1 MLAPFNLLV
10 SDFRL
15 YKPDSPCLSAAS
27 AFLAIIGAFCK
38 CRDFRLNVF
47 IRLQSS
53 RIFLL
58 SRICHSLIFYLY
70 GSTIHPGAKLHAPLR
85 FVHARNIVIGKHVSM
100 TGDYAVCFHGVTL
113 GKLRPGSPST
123 ACSMPTFTGS
133 VVFGSSS
140 TILGDVTVG
149 DRVVFGANCFC
160 TLTTVPPCSTVV
172 SFNRLI
178 SGVYFGDQGAPDFQP
193 AF

>member
-1 MLAPFNLLV
+1 MLTPFNLLL
-10 SDFRL
+10 SDFLL
-15 YKPDSPCLSAAS
+15 YKPDSPPMSTVSAI
-27 AFLAIIGAFCK
+27 LAIIAASFK
-38 CRDFRLNVF
+38 CRDFRLNIL

-53 RIFLL
+53 QIIFL

-70 GSTIHPGAKLHAPLR
+70 GSTIDPSAKLYAPIR

-100 TGDYAVCFHGVTL
+100 TGSYALCFHGVTL

-123 ACSMPTFTGS
+123 PHSMPTFAGS
-133 VVFGSSS
+133 VVLGSSA
-140 TILGDVTVG
+140 TILGNVHVG
-149 DRVVFGANCFC
+149 DRVVFGANSFC
-160 TLTTVPPCSTVV
+160 TLQTIPPCSTVV

-178 SGVYFGDQGAPDFQP
+178 PGVYFGDQGSPDMQS